1 MTQAM
6 PSSLSAAETKSP
18 PVRQKGPRVF
28 LDMDQEELDDAY
40 TQIKYAPNQPQ
51 IIARYASNSA
61 VTRARLGAPRRLA
74 YGSAPIEQLDLYATK
89 APNAPVC
96 VFIHGGA
103 WRLGEAQSYAFPA
116 EAIVDAGAHFAALD
130 FLSVDATGG
139 DLMPLADQV
148 RRAVAWVHANA
159 RSFGGDP
166 QRLYVIGHS
175 SGAHLAGVVLTTD
188 WAGAFGLPAD
198 TVRGGMVIS
207 GMYDLEPVRLSAR
220 SEYVRFTDATVDA
233 LSPQRHVDRLT
244 CPIVIAHGTLETPE
258 FQRQARDFAAAV
270 RKSGKSVELLVAEG
284 YNHFEILETLA
295 NPHGFIGRAALEL
308 MKLGP
313 LPRIAD

>member
-1 MTQAM
+1 VTQAM
-6 PSSLSAAETKSP
+6 QNSLSAAAEIKSP

-51 IIARYASNSA
+51 IVARYASSSA
-61 VTRARLGAPRRLA
+61 LTRARLGEPRRLA

-89 APNAPVC
+89 APNAPIC

-103 WRLGEAQSYAFPA
+103 WRFGEAKSYVFPA
-116 EAIVDAGAHFAALD
+116 EAIVGAGVHFAALD
-130 FLSVDATGG
+130 FASVDTTGG
-139 DLMPLADQV
+139 DLTPIADQV

-159 RSFGGDP
+159 PSFGADP
-166 QRLYVIGHS
+166 QQLYVIGHS

-188 WAGAFGLPAD
+188 WARDFGLPAD
-198 TVRGGMVIS
+198 AVRGGLLIS

-244 CPIVIAHGTLETPE
+244 CPIMIAHGTLETPE
-258 FQRQARDFAAAV
+258 FQRQARDFAAAA
-270 RKSGKSVELLVAEG
+270 RKNGKSVELLVAEG
-284 YNHFEILETLA
+284 YNHFEILETLG

-308 MKLGP
+308 MKL
-313 LPRIAD
+313 IQ